1 MTNNNSIFKSPIKL
15 LGAISENKTF
25 GAILARAGVGKTAF
39 LVQIAIDALLK
50 DKNVLH
56 VSIDDSLKKVSLW
69 YKEIFKNIAENSGIT
84 GQNAE
89 TVFEQI
95 LPKRF
100 IMTFKAERFEM
111 PIMTERLT
119 DLTEQNIFKPNVV
132 IIDGF
137 SFKNETA
144 ELEEIKKFAQ
154 TKNIEIWFAMLTH
167 RSEKTPDISS
177 EGLKIFEKVIL
188 LNPNNVVNVKIL
200 KGISDKNKKLILEPS
215 TMLLT
220 TSDS

>member
-1 MTNNNSIFKSPIKL
+1 
-15 LGAISENKTF
+15 
-25 GAILARAGVGKTAF
+25 
-39 LVQIAIDALLK
+39 
-50 DKNVLH
+50 
-56 VSIDDSLKKVSLW
+56 
-69 YKEIFKNIAENSGIT
+69 
-84 GQNAE
+84 
-89 TVFEQI
+89 
-95 LPKRF
+95 
-100 IMTFKAERFEM
+100 M
-111 PIMTERLT
+111 PIMTERLA